1 MKIFFI
7 KYKPEIVIFLLALI
21 VRMIFFYIALK
32 EVNFQPAD
40 LRADG
45 YYEIAEN
52 LLNFGVFSRD
62 VSGQLLPDS
71 IRTPGL
77 PALIY
82 SSYHFFNSALTFFF
96 LQIIV
101 SAFIPVLARR
111 LALKSKLNPALASS
125 VAAFLI
131 FEPLGLS
138 LTAKMLSEIFF
149 TFFFLLAL
157 LWLVNFFQIFFSG
170 DKGRIGS
177 YWYLAGSGVL
187 LGTAALIRPSIYLLP
202 VFLTGIWFIFC
213 AIKKRF
219 YYKPALLFLLFFYIM
234 VLPWY
239 ARNYRVFGNFSFTS
253 VQDQVLFTALSPS
266 LVSLR
271 DNVGYPEGQ
280 RRFFLQNG
288 FNYFP
293 EVYLDTAGWF
303 RERSIPF
310 ILGQPRELMK
320 MSVISVLTF
329 FTHDGVLEFQGN
341 MGWASSLRGMPH
353 FLDLLF
359 SPWNQKISLI
369 TGILK
374 SPALV
379 IVFMRAVWSV
389 IFLSLVFSSIY
400 LIKKKHLNPGLGLF
414 FFICIYFSLTT
425 ISNGLAVN
433 SRFRFPIN
441 SIILIIA
448 LKGIESWNNE
458 RGQKS
463 IKEKI

>member
-1 MKIFFI
+1 MKDFLA
-7 KYKPEIVIFLLALI
+7 KYKPELIIFFIAVI
-21 VRMIFFYIALK
+21 VRVIFFYIALK

-45 YYEIAEN
+45 YYEIADN
-52 LLNFGVFSRD
+52 LLKFGVFSRD

-82 SSYHFFNSALTFFF
+82 SSYRLFNTALPFFF
-96 LQIIV
+96 LQIIA
-101 SAFIPVLARR
+101 SGLIPVLARR
-111 LALKSKLNPALASS
+111 LALKSKLRPALASLIAS
-125 VAAFLI
+125 FLI

-149 TFFFLLAL
+149 TFFFLLSL
-157 LWLVNFFQIFFSG
+157 LWLLNFLQIFFSG
-170 DKGRIGS
+170 TNEKGRE
-177 YWYLAGSGVL
+177 YWFLAASAVSAGV
-187 LGTAALIRPSIYLLP
+187 AALIRPSIYLLP
-202 VFLTGIWFIFC
+202 VFLIAAWLG
-213 AIKKRF
+213 AGALKKKL
-219 YYKPALLFLLFFYIM
+219 YLKPALLFFFFFYII

-239 ARNYRVFGNFSFTS
+239 VRNYRVFGNFSFTS

-288 FNYFP
+288 FDYFP

-303 RERSIPF
+303 RERSVPF
-310 ILGQPRELMK
+310 ILGHPKELVK
-320 MSVISVLTF
+320 MSVISVITF

-359 SPWNQKISLI
+359 SPWSQKINLMI
-369 TGILK
+369 GILK
-374 SPALV
+374 SPALA

-400 LIKKKHLNPGLGLF
+400 LIKKKRLNPELGLF
-414 FFICIYFSLTT
+414 LFICIYFSLTT

-441 SIILIIA
+441 SLILIIA
-448 LKGIESWNNE
+448 LKGVSSWNRE
-458 RGQKS
+458 RGRKI